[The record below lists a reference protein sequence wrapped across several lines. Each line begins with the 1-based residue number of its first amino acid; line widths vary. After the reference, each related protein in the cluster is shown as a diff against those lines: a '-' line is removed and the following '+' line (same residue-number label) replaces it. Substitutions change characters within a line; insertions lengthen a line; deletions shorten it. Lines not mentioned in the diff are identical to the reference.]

1 MSNSQILVIGLIT
14 KPHGIKGELCVTY
27 YAESLFLLKAPLLAY
42 AEESDEPIEIKV
54 KKYKEAKGHLIV
66 TIDGCNDRDKAETLR
81 DYEICIE
88 AAVMQEFLHR
98 HQASTRQGIHEE
110 EVFIYQ
116 LIDLEV
122 YRKNE
127 SAQESYL
134 GKLTKVDF
142 MAGKEVWTILSHD
155 NKEILFPAVPE
166 FVESINIEE
175 KKVII
180 NPPEGLIELYYE

>member
-1 MSNSQILVIGLIT
+1 MGNSQELVIGLIT

-66 TIDGCNDRDKAETLR
+66 TIDGCNDRDKAESFR
-81 DYEICIE
+81 NFEICID
-88 AAVMQEFLHR
+88 AHTMQDYLHKY
-98 HQASTRQGIHEE
+98 QASSRQDSNKE

-116 LIDLEV
+116 LIGLDV
-122 YRKNE
+122 FRKLDGATNKI
-127 SAQESYL
+127 
-134 GKLTKVDF
+134 GTLTKVDF
-142 MAGKEVWTILSHD
+142 MGGKEIWTILSSD

>member
-1 MSNSQILVIGLIT
+1 MSNSQELVIGLIT

-42 AEESDEPIEIKV
+42 AEDSDEPIQIKV
-54 KKYKEAKGHLIV
+54 KKYKEAKGHLIIV
-66 TIDGCNDRDKAETLR
+66 IEGCNDRNKAEEFR
-81 DYEICIE
+81 NYEICID
-88 AAVMQEFLHR
+88 AHTMQDFLHKYK
-98 HQASTRQGIHEE
+98 ASSRQDTNKE

-116 LIDLEV
+116 LIGLEV
-122 YRKNE
+122 FTLTDG
-127 SAQESYL
+127 AQSHL
-134 GKLTKVDF
+134 GELKKVDF
-142 MAGKEVWTILSHD
+142 MGGKEIWTILSQD